1 MPKTVVFHLNFTAQ
15 TGAYYPAGVRATIDD
30 AIADAAVSAGA
41 ASDQSALAIN
51 SLNNGPLSG
60 FRNRLI
66 NGAFLI
72 NQRQVSGGTLAAG
85 TYIADRW
92 RAQGGSASVSVSA
105 GVVTLTSGAIAQS
118 IEPENFGL
126 AGQSVVVSVGGT
138 SANPIAVNISAYG
151 TGTGSVSGTIAAGTG
166 RRGVVLAVPAS
177 VTGGALLQLSAASG
191 TVSLTD
197 VMLAQGAQVESF
209 FEARPFGLE
218 VTLCERYYEKSYDLA
233 TAPSV
238 ITVNGAPRNA
248 FPIPQFLGP
257 AFSFKTRKRAVPS
270 IVVYSPSTGV
280 ANRVTADGVDYA
292 VTLTSMGETGFSA
305 FNPNT
310 TAQALM
316 SLHYT
321 ASAEY

>member
-1 MPKTVVFHLNFTAQ
+1 MTEISTLPALP
-15 TGAYYPAGVRATIDD
+15 GAVLDTDRALVYRAPSLYLGPASG
-30 AIADAAVSAGA
+30 GGP
-41 ASDQSALAIN
+41 QSA
-51 SLNNGPLSG
+51 G

-85 TYIADRW
+85 VYIRDRW
-92 RAQGGSASVSVSA
+92 RAAAEGATVTTSGTLVTVSA
-105 GVVTLTSGAIAQS
+105 GSLEQS

-138 SANPIAVNISAYG
+138 SANSITVSVSAYV
-151 TGTGSVSGTIAAGTG
+151 TGSGSVSGTIAAGTG

-197 VMLAQGAQVESF
+197 VMLAQGTQTESF
-209 FEARPFGLE
+209 FEVRPFGLE

-233 TAPSV
+233 TAPST

-257 AFSFKTRKRAVPS
+257 AIGFKTRKRAVPS
-270 IVVYSPSTGV
+270 IVVYSPNSGT
-280 ANRVTADGVDYA
+280 ANRVTADGVDYD
-292 VTLTSMGETGFSA
+292 VTLTSVGESGFSA
-305 FNPNT
+305 FNPSA